1 MRNWWYESSTK
12 QKWFVGGLLMIGVN
26 LVTWFIM
33 GFFSLKLGTITGCAF
48 IRAWMLPSD
57 YDD

>member
-1 MRNWWYESSTK
+1 
-12 QKWFVGGLLMIGVN
+12 MIGVN